1 MHLENCVLKK
11 CTYLPGRGDAMIRKV
26 VFPGEAY
33 ALHSGCAD
41 PCNFP
46 KCGTLDPW
54 VCPGGG
60 LLLRSLPKKKKKV
73 SPHRMKEWRGDS
85 KDGTLIPLSVLKLS
99 VQLRTWKIQAMLQL
113 YFPAWNCAID
123 ITKKVFPLV
132 RVLYSVLLLLCIL
145 RWFDFNVVQSVY
157 ERNFAKPCFLFEDR

>member
-26 VFPGEAY
+26 VFPGWGLCI
-33 ALHSGCAD
+33 ALWMCW
-41 PCNFP
+41 PLQFP
-46 KCGTLDPW
+46 QMWDTRPLSLSWWGTAFAF
-54 VCPGGG
+54 
-60 LLLRSLPKKKKKV
+60 SSKKKKKKV
-73 SPHRMKEWRGDS
+73 SPHRMKEWRDDS

-123 ITKKVFPLV
+123 ITKKVFPIV
-132 RVLYSVLLLLCIL
+132 RVLYSVSFTLHTKMIWFQCSPISIWKKLC
-145 RWFDFNVVQSVY
+145 
-157 ERNFAKPCFLFEDR
+157 